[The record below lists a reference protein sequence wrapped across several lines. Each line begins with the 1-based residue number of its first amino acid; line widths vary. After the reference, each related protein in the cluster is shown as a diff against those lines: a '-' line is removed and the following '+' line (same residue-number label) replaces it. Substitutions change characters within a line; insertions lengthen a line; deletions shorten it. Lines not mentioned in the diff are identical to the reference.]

1 MFEALSGRAAH
12 DGGDGSPLGG
22 HELGEME
29 QLLLLLPTPLRL
41 LDARVQPLVPATT
54 FFCE

>member
-29 QLLLLLPTPLRL
+29 QLLLLLPTPLRF

-54 FFCE
+54 FLCE